1 MFDWDHCGSREGLL
15 IISQDDGCFGAML
28 AVAFPVP
35 AVGRSRAPGQMEWSR
50 WKEKDEVSKDR
61 EDGGVTYRWVTNKRI
76 NDSIPLLPLMVVP

>member
-1 MFDWDHCGSREGLL
+1 MIS
-15 IISQDDGCFGAML
+15 SQDDGCSKGML
-28 AVAFPVP
+28 AAAFPVP

-76 NDSIPLLPLMVVP
+76 NDSIPLLPWMVVP